1 MRKKIGDEF
10 DSSTGE
16 FVDYDTTRN
25 PTVHANQIA
34 DQKHTD
40 IRVMAPRTALSQITM
55 ADLTAIFDMEIMTER
70 TMSSLGGTIPAN
82 VGEEWTKGVIAEDPA
97 RNNWQVLTVPC
108 DAGSTV
114 FQSVLRS

>member
-1 MRKKIGDEF
+1 MRKHIGDEF
-10 DSSTGE
+10 DNPTGE
-16 FVDYDTTRN
+16 FIDYNATPAPHLTGI
-25 PTVHANQIA
+25 AN
-34 DQKHTD
+34 QKHTD
-40 IRVMAPRTALSQITM
+40 IRVLAPRITLSQITM
-55 ADLTAIFDMEIMTER
+55 ADLTALFDMEIMTER
-70 TMSSLGGTIPAN
+70 TMLSIGGTTPAN